1 MKYVDAKGKEQRPV
15 RCAKLRGGDDHI
27 IGNGWYAVTGNISYA
42 SGMIA
47 WGETNLILCGGA
59 TLTDTDGI
67 WAQDSARLT
76 VWAQSN
82 DEKTRGTLKLSDNML
97 VRAGRGFQS
106 AEDSEPCA
114 PDKREEACKN
124 NWYAHV
130 QPCDHP
136 DSTFSDIDDR
146 THTVDACKYCLQ
158 GSRKEAHDFG
168 VRTRRCRVCNYAQR
182 VEITFDGNGA
192 SGEMDRQKLAVA
204 VGEALDVNSYT
215 WKDHTF
221 KEWNAKKDGSGKAY
235 ADGAVPEGRP
245 AGEARRRPRPGADLH
260 LRDQAGGRRQS
271 DRRAGPRQGRADWPV
286 PHPHRHAERG
296 G

>member
-42 SGMIA
+42 SGMIV
-47 WGETNLILCGGA
+47 WGETNLILCDGA

-67 WAQDSARLT
+67 WVQDSARLT

-82 DEKTRGTLKLSDNML
+82 DEKTRGRLIVQGGQNKAGIGGGREDVNSGGEGANVEIGGTADVTAWAGGTNEYALCSAIGRDHKDSNFGTLKLSDNML

-158 GSRKEAHDFG
+158 GGRKEAHDFG
-168 VRTRRCRVCNYAQR
+168 VRTRRCRFCNYAQR
-182 VEITFDGNGA
+182 VEITFEGNGA
-192 SGEMDRQKLAVA
+192 PGEMDRQKLAVA
-204 VGEALDVNSYT
+204 EGEALDVNSYT

-221 KEWNAKKDGSGKAY
+221 KEWNTKKDGSG
-235 ADGAVPEGRP
+235 
-245 AGEARRRPRPGADLH
+245 
-260 LRDQAGGRRQS
+260 
-271 DRRAGPRQGRADWPV
+271 
-286 PHPHRHAERG
+286 
-296 G
+296 